1 MTGPIK
7 KKFLFVMQRAPH
19 GSCYAQEAL
28 DLLLTV
34 AAFEQEVSVLLLDDG
49 VFLIKKGQQPDRIDS
64 KEIAPIFL
72 SFEIYDVRRV
82 IVEQESL
89 HERGLDQRDLLLP
102 VETIRRCRIGALI
115 ARHDRV
121 VNG

>member
-1 MTGPIK
+1 MGPTG

-19 GSCYAQEAL
+19 GSCNAQEAL
-28 DLLLTV
+28 DLLLTT
-34 AAFEQEVSVLLLDDG
+34 AAFEQAVSVLLLDDG

-64 KEIAPIFL
+64 KDIAAVFL
-72 SFEIYDVRRV
+72 ALELYDVPRV
-82 IVEQESL
+82 MVEWESL
-89 HERGLDQRDLLLP
+89 QERGLDPKDLLLP
-102 VETIRRCRIGALI
+102 VETIPRCRIGALM

>member
-1 MTGPIK
+1 MMGPTR

-28 DLLLTV
+28 DLLLTT
-34 AAFEQEVSVLLLDDG
+34 AAFEQAVSVLLLDDG

-64 KEIAPIFL
+64 KDIAPVFL
-72 SFEIYDVRRV
+72 SLEIYEVHRV
-82 IVEQESL
+82 FVEQESL
-89 HERGLDQRDLLLP
+89 QERGLKPNDLLLP
-102 VETIRRCRIGALI
+102 VETIPRCRVGTLI